1 MRTAFVF
8 CTGCD
13 ACIDR
18 LAAMLGGEQIMRDRY
33 MTRLPSD
40 HVVSF
45 RVDLDNLGA
54 GPTITRDM
62 SLGDACDMIRNW
74 AGSEDVLRYI
84 IDDRTDLNGMRIDHL
99 TELATYQNEWGNEIP
114 LANEDA
120 LTEDQRETIDSYI
133 ENRRAVFHD
142 NSADAPGNEYDDED
156 GDAFDDDDEDRDDEE
171 VATTR
176 DDDDDEGVV
185 YDADDPLE

>member
-8 CTGCD
+8 CTGRD

-40 HVVSF
+40 HFVSF

-54 GPTITRDM
+54 GPTITRDT
-62 SLGDACDMIRNW
+62 SLSDASDMIRRW
-74 AGSEDVLRYI
+74 ARSEDVLRSI
-84 IDDRTDLNGMRIDHL
+84 LDDTTDLNGMRIDHL
-99 TELATYQNEWGNEIP
+99 TELATYQDEWGNGIP
-114 LANEDA
+114 LDNEDA

-133 ENRRAVFHD
+133 ESRRTTFHENTD
-142 NSADAPGNEYDDED
+142 DGPGNIEDDDGED
-156 GDAFDDDDEDRDDEE
+156 GDDEE
-171 VATTR
+171 FHTTR
-176 DDDDDEGVV
+176 DDDDEDVV
-185 YDADDPLE
+185 YDEADPLE